1 MSSTVESAITD
12 TLLTAL
18 IQAVGEHNIH
28 TEPGDTWVY
37 GSDNS
42 RRHHAPDLVVFAD
55 QHEQVVAIVRACH
68 QAQSPLTVRGRGTG
82 TTGGVVPIEGG
93 VVLSLERMRAKP
105 QIDAANRVARVQPGV
120 LNQDVQQAA
129 AEYGLFWPPD
139 PSSAAFCSIGGN
151 LGFNSAGPRAVKYGT
166 PRDHVLGL
174 RAVTG
179 DGQSLRTGVYTS
191 KGVVGY
197 DLTRLLVGSE
207 GTLAIITE
215 ALLKLTPL
223 AESRISFQV
232 LFATVE
238 AATTA
243 VVRLM
248 AQPLTPCALEFV
260 DHACLQLIRQQG
272 YENLPA
278 DAQAMLLIEVDGPK
292 VAMPRAAEAVSLAV
306 DSPQLL
312 SLETATTAAQTEKI
326 WAARKALSPALRTI
340 APNKLNEDIVV
351 PVSRIP
357 ELIRGLKQ
365 ISEHFAIPIVN
376 FGHAGNGNLHANLLY
391 DTQDPIQ
398 ANNARPCLEAL
409 FDLVL
414 QLGGTLSG
422 EHGTGLEKRDYVDRE
437 IEPVTLALMRRIKQ
451 QFDPHN
457 ILNPG
462 KMFPIQ

>member
-1 MSSTVESAITD
+1 MPESAKSAGID
-12 TLLTAL
+12 QLQVIL
-18 IQAVGEHNIH
+18 QRAVGTDNVRAD
-28 TEPGDTWVY
+28 PGDTWVY

-42 RRHHAPDLVVFAD
+42 RRHHAPDLVVFAE
-55 QHEQVVAIVRACH
+55 QHEQVVAIVQACH
-68 QAQSPLTVRGRGTG
+68 QAKSPLTVRGRGTG

-105 QIDAANRVARVQPGV
+105 QIDAANRVARVLPGV
-120 LNQDVQQAA
+120 LNLDLQQAA
-129 AEYGLFWPPD
+129 AEHGLFWPPD
-139 PSSAAFCSIGGN
+139 PSSAAFCTVGGN
-151 LGFNSAGPRAVKYGT
+151 LGFNGAGPRAVKYGT
-166 PRDHVLGL
+166 PRDNILGL

-179 DGQSLRTGVYTS
+179 DGQSLRTGVYTT

-223 AESRISFQV
+223 PESQISFQA
-232 LFATVE
+232 LFTSVE
-238 AATTA
+238 ATTA
-243 VVRLM
+243 AVVALM
-248 AQPLTPCALEFV
+248 AQPLTPCAVEFI
-260 DHACLQLIRQQG
+260 DQACLQLIRQQG
-272 YENLPA
+272 DNKLPTA
-278 DAQAMLLIEVDGPK
+278 AVAMLLIEIDGPID
-292 VAMPRAAEAVSLAV
+292 VMSRATEAVMQAT
-306 DSPQLL
+306 DSPALL
-312 SLETATTAAQTEKI
+312 SLKTAKTATETTRI

-357 ELIRGLKQ
+357 ELIHGLQQ
-365 ISEHFAIPIVN
+365 ISEKFGIPIVN
-376 FGHAGNGNLHANLLY
+376 FGHAGNGNLHSNLLY
-391 DTQDPIQ
+391 DTQDPAQ

-422 EHGTGLEKRDYVDRE
+422 EHGTGLEKRDYVGRE
-437 IEPVTLALMRRIKQ
+437 IEPVTLDLMRRIKK
-451 QFDPHN
+451 QFDPRG

-462 KMFPIQ
+462 KMFPVT

>member
-1 MSSTVESAITD
+1 MSGTVKSAITN

-18 IQAVGEHNIH
+18 KQAVGEHNIH

-37 GSDNS
+37 GGDNS

-68 QAQSPLTVRGRGTG
+68 QAQLPLTVRGRGTG
-82 TTGGVVPIEGG
+82 TTGGVVPIAGG
-93 VVLSLERMRAKP
+93 VVLSLERMQAKP

-223 AESRISFQV
+223 AESRISFQA

-248 AQPLTPCALEFV
+248 AQPLTPCALEFI
-260 DHACLQLIRQQG
+260 DQACLQLIRQQG
-272 YENLPA
+272 YKNLPA

-292 VAMPRAAEAVSLAV
+292 VAMSRAAEAVSLAV

-312 SLETATTAAQTEKI
+312 SLEKATTAAQTEKI

-365 ISEHFAIPIVN
+365 ISRHFAIPIVN
-376 FGHAGNGNLHANLLY
+376 FGHAGNGNLHTNLLY

-398 ANNARPCLEAL
+398 TNNARPCLEAL

-462 KMFPIQ
+462 KMFPVQ